1 MKFFNTLAS
10 IVLLNAISLTV
21 AAQANQPQRIDSI
34 LLLVKQY
41 INEHNSVAIYE
52 MTSESFRKDSD
63 KQKLSVFFEKEIY
76 PYGKITQYSPIGFNQ
91 TDKYKLQFEY
101 GKLEFSFSLD
111 KVGKF
116 NSFTFLPFKAFTTS
130 KDVPA
135 ATSNKL
141 STVLDK
147 QVDSIARSY
156 IQKSNTVG
164 LSIGILK
171 DGKMKTYGYGET
183 SKGSKELPDANTIL
197 EIGSITKTF
206 TATILAHYINEGK
219 ISLTDPIIKYLPD
232 SLSANSELHKITI
245 LNLSNHTSGLPGIPG
260 NFANNMNPA
269 NPYIHYDE
277 KLLFSGLRTCKLT
290 TAPGTAYA
298 YSNLGIG
305 LLGVILERV
314 SGKTY
319 EQLVKQLISVPLH
332 MNNTSQRLAPQQ
344 NKHFAKVYD
353 ADGDETQPWDFNAL
367 AGCGSLRS
375 TVNDLL
381 LYAKANIKCDY
392 APLSNSFTLTHKITY
407 AKDPVVGLGWHLL
420 QKDGA
425 SYYWH
430 NGGTG
435 GSRSYLIL
443 NTEKKIAVVVLSNSN
458 VGVDD
463 IGISI
468 LKKII

>member
-1 MKFFNTLAS
+1 MKFFNILAS
-10 IVLLNAISLTV
+10 IVLLNLISLTIK
-21 AAQANQPQRIDSI
+21 AQTNQPQKSDSV
-34 LLLVKQY
+34 LLLIKQY
-41 INEHNSVAIYE
+41 INEHNTLAIYE
-52 MTSESFRKDSD
+52 MTSESFRKGFD
-63 KQKLSVFFEKEIY
+63 KEKLSVFFEKEIY
-76 PYGKITQYSPIGFNQ
+76 PFGKIKQYSPIGFNQ

-101 GKLEFSFSLD
+101 GKLEFSFLLD
-111 KVGKF
+111 KIGKF
-116 NSFTFLPFKAFTTS
+116 NSFTFLPFKAITTN
-130 KDVPA
+130 KAVPA

-147 QVDSIARSY
+147 QVDSVARKY

-171 DGKMKTYGYGET
+171 DGRMKTYGYGET
-183 SKGSKELPDANTIL
+183 SKGSGELPDANTIF

-245 LNLSNHTSGLPGIPG
+245 LNLSNHTSGLPTIPG
-260 NFANNMNPA
+260 NFANKMNPA

-277 KLLFSGLRTCKLT
+277 RLLFAGLRTCKLT
-290 TAPGTAYA
+290 TAPGTEYA
-298 YSNLGIG
+298 YSNLATG
-305 LLGVILERV
+305 LLGVILERI

-332 MNNTSQRLAPQQ
+332 MNNTSQRLTPQQ
-344 NKHFAKVYD
+344 NKHFVKVYD
-353 ADGDETQPWDFNAL
+353 TDGDEIQPWDFNAL
-367 AGCGSLRS
+367 AGCGALRS

-381 LYAKANIKCDY
+381 LYAKANIKSDY
-392 APLSNSFTLTHKITY
+392 IPLSDSFTLTHKITY
-407 AKDPVVGLGWHLL
+407 TKNPVVGLGWHLL
-420 QKDGA
+420 QEDGA
-425 SYYWH
+425 NYYWH

-443 NTEKKIAVVVLSNSN
+443 NTEKNIAVVVLSNSN
-458 VGVDD
+458 VSVDD

-468 LKKII
+468 LRKII